1 MIGSF
6 VVVCALTLSALLQS
20 VYNLKATKMK
30 VKLSLIR
37 ERMIY
42 EFKLIHNATE
52 GMKTFVMAKGECEV
66 YYNTVTK
73 WSQGP
78 LQSGKVIQT

>member
-1 MIGSF
+1 
-6 VVVCALTLSALLQS
+6 
-20 VYNLKATKMK
+20 MK

-37 ERMIY
+37 E
-42 EFKLIHNATE
+42 LIHNAAE

-66 YYNTVTK
+66 DYNTVTK